1 MEKTKKSNNIYSS
14 FMFVK
19 LDPLF
24 RRLISNE
31 KIAAKQE
38 FENMA
43 ASCQEKLFFRTYMLA
58 GLSSEADILF
68 WRMSDVLE
76 FLQENCARTFSTG
89 AGRYLLVT
97 HSFLG
102 MHPAPEHPAS
112 VKKDLEFGFLP
123 KDSFGLHKFM
133 LIHPVIKSHVWYEL
147 SQQERSTLLA
157 ERASLIGRYREI
169 RENFFVS
176 YGLGEQE
183 MIVAREAR
191 HLDELIS
198 ATKELRELRIKNYT
212 AGDKPVFLCV
222 GRDLR
227 EILDAIS

>member
-1 MEKTKKSNNIYSS
+1 MEKIKKQNNIYSS

-58 GLSSEADILF
+58 GLCSDSDILL
-68 WRMSDVLE
+68 WRMSDDLE

-89 AGRYLLVT
+89 AGRYFLNA

-102 MHPAPEHPAS
+102 VHQAPEQAAL
-112 VKKDLEFGFLP
+112 KKDLEFGFLP
-123 KDSFGLHKFM
+123 KESFGLYKFM
-133 LIHPVIKSHVWYEL
+133 LIHPVVKSHVWYEL
-147 SQQERSTLLA
+147 SEEERSVMLS
-157 ERASLIGRYREI
+157 ERACVVGRYREI
-169 RENFFVS
+169 RENFFTS
-176 YGLGEQE
+176 YGLGKQE

-191 HLDELIS
+191 HLDELIN
-198 ATKELRELRIKNYT
+198 ATRELRELRIKGYT
-212 AGDKPVFLCV
+212 AGDTPVFLCV